1 MSDSAVI
8 IDGLWKSF
16 RLYHEKNQYLKSALL
31 RGKRARYE
39 DFWALKDVSFDI
51 PRGSTFG
58 VIGTNGSGKSTLL
71 KCLTGILSPDE
82 GSVAIKG
89 DISALLELGAG
100 FHPDLSG
107 RENIF
112 LNGAIL
118 GMTNK
123 QIEDRYKDIV
133 EFSELG
139 RFIDTPVK
147 NYSSGMTVRL
157 GFSIAINVDP
167 EILIIDEVLA
177 VGDENFQQK
186 CREKIEDFRQ
196 RGKTIILVSHGLSDV
211 ANICDQVAWL
221 DKGELQTVGPA
232 VDVVSRYN
240 AISHYAEPIQQEDRG
255 ERWGSREIE
264 IQEVFLSDNLGNRI
278 SNVESGQSVNLNC
291 LFHSSIELASAAFAY
306 GITDIHGTVLWGTN
320 SKVQG
325 VPFPI
330 THGPGSNSI
339 TIPNL
344 QLLEGTFDL
353 SVAIADGSYSHEYD
367 HWSRK
372 HRFSVRQQSVKEL
385 GTIRMNSEWRFDAPT
400 ASNKSP

>member
-8 IDGLWKSF
+8 VEGLWKSF
-16 RLYHEKNQYLKSALL
+16 RLYQEKNQYLKSTLL
-31 RGKRARYE
+31 RGKRARFE
-39 DFWALKDVSFDI
+39 EFWALKDVSFEI
-51 PRGSTFG
+51 PQGSTFG
-58 VIGTNGSGKSTLL
+58 IIGTNGSGKSTLL
-71 KCLTGILSPDE
+71 KCLTGILSPDK
-82 GSVAIKG
+82 GSVSINGNIA
-89 DISALLELGAG
+89 ALLELGAG

-118 GMTNK
+118 GMTNR
-123 QIEDRYKDIV
+123 QIEDRYDEIV
-133 EFSELG
+133 DFSELG

-177 VGDENFQQK
+177 VGDESFQQK

-221 DKGELQTVGPA
+221 DKGQLRDLGPA
-232 VDVVSRYN
+232 VDIVSKYN
-240 AISHYAEPIQQEDRG
+240 ALSHHADPVQQEERG
-255 ERWGSREIE
+255 ERWGSREVE
-264 IQEVFLSDNLGNRI
+264 IQEVYLSDGAGNRI
-278 SNVESGQSVNLNC
+278 SSVESGQLVNLNC
-291 LFHSSIELASAAFAY
+291 EFHSSIDLNSAAFAY

-325 VPFPI
+325 VPFQI
-330 THGPGSNSI
+330 SRGSGHNAI
-339 TIPNL
+339 TIPHL
-344 QLLEGTFDL
+344 QLLEGAYDL

-372 HRFSVRQQSVKEL
+372 HRFMVFQNSVKEL
-385 GTIRMNSEWRFDAPT
+385 GTVKMNSGWKLN
-400 ASNKSP
+400 S

>member
-1 MSDSAVI
+1 MSNSAVI
-8 IDGLWKSF
+8 VDGLWKSF
-16 RLYHEKNQYLKSALL
+16 RLYHEKNQYLKSTFL
-31 RGKRARYE
+31 RGRRARYE
-39 DFWALKDVSFDI
+39 EFWALNDVSFEI

-58 VIGTNGSGKSTLL
+58 IIGTNGSGKSTLL
-71 KCLTGILSPDE
+71 KCLTGILSPDK
-82 GSVAIKG
+82 GTISVNG
-89 DISALLELGAG
+89 DVAALLELGAG

-118 GMTNK
+118 GMSNK
-123 QIEDRYKDIV
+123 QIEDRYEDIV

-177 VGDENFQQK
+177 VGDESFQQK

-211 ANICDQVAWL
+211 ANICDNVAWL
-221 DKGELQTVGPA
+221 DKGQLRAIGPA
-232 VDVVSRYN
+232 VEIVSKYN
-240 AISHYAEPIQQEDRG
+240 ALSHNAEPVQQEERG
-255 ERWGSREIE
+255 ERWGTREVE
-264 IQEVFLSDNLGNRI
+264 IQEVFLSDEAGNRI
-278 SNVESGQSVNLNC
+278 TNVESGQSVKLNC
-291 LFHSSIELASAAFAY
+291 NFHSSIDLKSAAFAY

-325 VPFPI
+325 VPFSLSR
-330 THGPGSNSI
+330 GSGHNSI
-339 TIPNL
+339 AIPQI
-344 QLLEGTFDL
+344 QLLEGTYDL

-372 HRFSVRQQSVKEL
+372 HRFTVHQKSVKEL
-385 GTIRMNSEWRFDAPT
+385 GTIKMNSTWQMT
-400 ASNKSP
+400 

>member
-8 IDGLWKSF
+8 VDGLWKSF
-16 RLYHEKNQYLKSALL
+16 RLYQEKNQYLKSTLL

-39 DFWALKDVSFDI
+39 EFWALKDVSFEI
-51 PRGSTFG
+51 PQGSTFG
-58 VIGTNGSGKSTLL
+58 IIGTNGSGKSTLL
-71 KCLTGILSPDE
+71 KCLTGILSPDK
-82 GSVAIKG
+82 GSVSING
-89 DISALLELGAG
+89 DIAALLELGAG

-123 QIEDRYKDIV
+123 QIEEKYNEIV
-133 EFSELG
+133 DFSELG

-177 VGDENFQQK
+177 VGDESFQQK

-196 RGKTIILVSHGLSDV
+196 RGKTIILVSHGLTDV

-221 DKGELQTVGPA
+221 DKGQLRAIGPA
-232 VDVVSRYN
+232 VEIVSKYN
-240 AISHYAEPIQQEDRG
+240 AMSHQAEPVQQEDRG
-255 ERWGSREIE
+255 DRWGTREVE
-264 IQEVFLSDNLGNRI
+264 IQEVYLSDDLGNRI
-278 SNVESGQSVNLNC
+278 TNVESGKPVKLNC
-291 LFHSSIELASAAFAY
+291 SYKSSIELANGAFAY

-330 THGPGSNSI
+330 SRGPGNNTI
-339 TIPNL
+339 TIPIL
-344 QLLEGTFDL
+344 HLLEGTYDL
-353 SVAIADGSYSHEYD
+353 SVAVADGSYSHEFD
-367 HWSRK
+367 HWSRR
-372 HRFSVRQQSVKEL
+372 HRFAVRQETVKEL
-385 GTIRMNSEWRFDAPT
+385 GTIRMSSEWKEF
-400 ASNKSP
+400 SQ

>member
-8 IDGLWKSF
+8 VDGLWKSF
-16 RLYHEKNQYLKSALL
+16 RLYQEKNQYLKSTLL

-39 DFWALKDVSFDI
+39 EFWALKDVSFEI
-51 PRGSTFG
+51 PQGSTFG
-58 VIGTNGSGKSTLL
+58 IIGTNGSGKSTLL
-71 KCLTGILSPDE
+71 KCLTGILSPDK
-82 GSVAIKG
+82 GSVSING
-89 DISALLELGAG
+89 DIAALLELGAG

-123 QIEDRYKDIV
+123 QIEDRYEEIV

-157 GFSIAINVDP
+157 GFSIAINVEP

-196 RGKTIILVSHGLSDV
+196 RGKTIILVSHGLTDV

-221 DKGELQTVGPA
+221 DKGQLRAIGPA
-232 VDVVSRYN
+232 VEIVSKYN
-240 AISHYAEPIQQEDRG
+240 ALSHQAEPVQQEDRG
-255 ERWGSREIE
+255 DRWGTREIE
-264 IQEVFLSDNLGNRI
+264 IQEVFLSDELGDKVT
-278 SNVESGQSVNLNC
+278 NVESGKLVNLNC
-291 LFHSSIELASAAFAY
+291 SYQSSIELNNGAFAY
-306 GITDIHGTVLWGTN
+306 GITDIHGNVLWGTN

-330 THGPGSNSI
+330 ARGAGNNTV

-344 QLLEGTFDL
+344 HLLDGTYDL
-353 SVAIADGSYSHEYD
+353 SVAVADGSYSHEYD
-367 HWSRK
+367 HWSRR
-372 HRFSVRQQSVKEL
+372 HRFTVRQETVKEL
-385 GTIRMNSEWRFDAPT
+385 GMIQM
-400 ASNKSP
+400 KSFWNPSQFK

>member
-8 IDGLWKSF
+8 VDGLWKSF

-39 DFWALKDVSFDI
+39 EFWALKDVSFEI

-58 VIGTNGSGKSTLL
+58 IIGSNGSGKSTLL
-71 KCLTGILSPDE
+71 KCLTGILTPDK
-82 GSVAIKG
+82 GAISING
-89 DISALLELGAG
+89 DIAALLELGAG

-118 GMTNK
+118 GMTNA
-123 QIEDRYKDIV
+123 QIENRYNEIV
-133 EFSELG
+133 EFSELS

-157 GFSIAINVDP
+157 GFSIAINIDP

-211 ANICDQVAWL
+211 ANICDHVAWI
-221 DKGELQTVGPA
+221 DKGQLQIIGPA
-232 VDVVSRYN
+232 VEVVSKYN
-240 AISHYAEPIQQEDRG
+240 SISHHAEPVQKDERG
-255 ERWGSREIE
+255 ERWGTREIE
-264 IQEVFLSDNLGNRI
+264 ILEVFLSDDFGSRI
-278 SNVESGQSVNLNC
+278 TNIESGQNIKLNC
-291 LFHSSIELASAAFAY
+291 SYQSSIEQNNAIFTYA
-306 GITDIHGTVLWGTN
+306 ITDIHGTVLWSTN

-325 VPFPI
+325 VIFEI
-330 THGPGSNSI
+330 AHGPGVNSI

-344 QLLEGTFDL
+344 HLLEGTYDL
-353 SVAIADGSYSHEYD
+353 TVAISDDSYTHEYD
-367 HWSRK
+367 HWSRR
-372 HRFSVRQQSVKEL
+372 HRFAVYQQSVKEL
-385 GTIRMNSEWRFDAPT
+385 GVVRMSSYW
-400 ASNKSP
+400 KI

>member
-8 IDGLWKSF
+8 VDGLWKSF
-16 RLYHEKNQYLKSALL
+16 RLYHEKNQYLKSTLL

-39 DFWALKDVSFDI
+39 EFWALTDVSFEI

-58 VIGTNGSGKSTLL
+58 IIGTNGSGKSTLL
-71 KCLTGILSPDE
+71 KCLTGILSPDK
-82 GSVAIKG
+82 GSISING
-89 DISALLELGAG
+89 DIAALLELGAG

-123 QIEDRYKDIV
+123 QIEDRYNDIV

-221 DKGELQTVGPA
+221 DKGQLQMVGPA
-232 VDVVSRYN
+232 VDVVSKYN
-240 AISHYAEPIQQEDRG
+240 ALSHHAEPVQQEDRG
-255 ERWGSREIE
+255 ERWGTREIE

-278 SNVESGQSVNLNC
+278 TNVESGQSVNLNC
-291 LFHSSIELASAAFAY
+291 VFHSSIDLKSAAFAY

-325 VPFPI
+325 VPFSI
-330 THGPGSNSI
+330 ARGSGTNFI

-344 QLLEGTFDL
+344 QLLEGTYDL
-353 SVAIADGSYSHEYD
+353 SVAVADGSYSHEYD

-372 HRFSVRQQSVKEL
+372 HRFTVRQQNVKEL
-385 GTIRMNSEWRFDAPT
+385 GTIRMNSEWQEFIQ
-400 ASNKSP
+400 